1 MPAPASA
8 VSVSDSTPPVTRP
21 RLVPPVA
28 LAAPAVIVNDVHAQL
43 NATRV
48 RGVVT
53 PRTVAELR
61 RAILLAGDAGIPVSI
76 AGGRHS
82 MGGQQFGEG
91 TLLVDTRALAR
102 VVSFDPARGHVTV
115 EGGIQWPA
123 LLSALARLQRGQ
135 RHQWGIVQKQ
145 TGADR
150 LTLAGALSCNAHGR
164 GLAIGPIVQ
173 QVESFDLMDHTGT
186 VRTCSRTQQPDLF
199 RLAIG
204 GYGLFGVITQVT
216 LRLQPR
222 VKVRRVVAIAARAS
236 SSIGSI
242 AGSARATSTAISS
255 SRSPPTMTTSCG
267 VGCSRPTRRF
277 RTPRR

>member
-1 MPAPASA
+1 M
-8 VSVSDSTPPVTRP
+8 
-21 RLVPPVA
+21 
-28 LAAPAVIVNDVHAQL
+28 AAPAVIVNDVHAQL

-48 RGVVT
+48 EGIVA

-61 RAILLAGDAGIPVSI
+61 RAILLAGAAGIPVSI

-91 TLLVDTRALAR
+91 TLLIDTRALSR
-102 VVSFDPARGHVTV
+102 VVGFDPARGHVTL

-123 LLSALARLQRGQ
+123 LLDALARLQQGR

-150 LTLAGALSCNAHGR
+150 LSLAGALSCNAHGR
-164 GLAIGPIVQ
+164 GLTIGPIVQ
-173 QVESFDLMDHTGT
+173 QVESFDLMDHAGT
-186 VRTCSRTQQPDLF
+186 IRTCSRTQQPDLF

-222 VKVRRVVAIAARAS
+222 VKVRRVVDDRATRAISLIA
-236 SSIGSI
+236 SI
-242 AGSARATSTAISS
+242 AGFARGTSMAISS